1 MKSTVLA
8 NWNMPLLSSFALLL
22 FVAVFA
28 GVLFLIF
35 RKNSKDLYNNVSQM
49 PLNEGSNKND

>member
-22 FVAVFA
+22 FVSVFA